1 MLGRFA
7 PLQNVNSRLGK
18 RPDTKIGVPEPVCVV
33 YEKLHECGV
42 GMADLHRFALDSY
55 RSSALSPRTL

>member
-1 MLGRFA
+1 M
-7 PLQNVNSRLGK
+7 
-18 RPDTKIGVPEPVCVV
+18 CVV